1 MMLPDIFQIT
11 GRNRFFLARFLS
23 LFLAVLVLTRPAEAE
38 NTAPVTKDRE
48 FITIRA
54 NDLRLENILDQL
66 QDGHF
71 LQFSGISEHL
81 NQTVT
86 LSCTGSA
93 ENVVKRLLKA
103 LGIRNYAF
111 TFTGERL
118 TQVSIL
124 PASDSLE
131 PIQKPL
137 ARQMESKGKKTMP
150 LPSSTVQIKA
160 VLPGTQA
167 ERIPLEP
174 EDYILA
180 YNGHRVQNAQG
191 LIAHVKQYTN
201 QDWVSLLIVRNKIPM
216 EFILE
221 GGFIG
226 VQVITVP
233 MDSGTL
239 GTLYRDSGF

>member
-1 MMLPDIFQIT
+1 MLPHIFQIT
-11 GRNRFFLARFLS
+11 GGNRFFLARFLT
-23 LFLAVLVLTRPAEAE
+23 LFLAVLVLPLSAEAE
-38 NTAPVTKDRE
+38 NPAPVTKDRG

-66 QDGHF
+66 QDRHF

-81 NQTVT
+81 NQQVT

-131 PIQKPL
+131 TIQKPL
-137 ARQMESKGKKTMP
+137 ARQLESEKKTLS

-174 EDYILA
+174 LDYILA

-191 LIAHVKQYTN
+191 LIAHVKQYAN
-201 QDWVSLLIVRNKIPM
+201 QDWVSLFIVRNKIPM

-233 MDSGTL
+233 MDSRTL
-239 GTLYRDSGF
+239 ETLYRDSGL